1 MSKLAKRIVKVVEKE
16 LNSRRGVGFDHLDKA
31 IQKEIRSSLERVID
45 ETLDKTSSEEFT
57 SGE

>member
-57 SGE
+57 